1 MSVDHQSGSWFTE
14 EQAMLTFAL
23 MSVLLAALVIRPYL
37 QFILL
42 GMILAYIL
50 WPIRARLLS
59 RLERTSTALGLTVMT
74 IVAIMVPLGYLILE
88 AGLEMLEIIDE
99 IRAGELDLA
108 DIEAQLALLGIE
120 TDLDAMFE
128 TYSDQIAMG
137 LEILAFTLFGFIRTI
152 PSLFIGLTITVF
164 VLFILLRDGDRLLAW
179 TRSILPIRDEIQ
191 NELNER
197 LDRLTRAS
205 VIGNVAASLIQAVAL
220 GVGLWLLG
228 FDKVFFLTVLTFI
241 FALLPLVGAF
251 IVWIPLVF
259 YLVAIGD
266 TSAALLLT
274 VLGMVVSLSDFY
286 TRPLVIGHSA
296 AINSAII
303 VVGVFGGIVTFGA
316 IGLLVGPVILGGAK
330 IFVEVLIRERN
341 SDRSHNVAT

>member
-50 WPIRARLLS
+50 WPIRALLLQ
-59 RLERTSTALGLTVMT
+59 RLERTLAALGLTVMT
-74 IVAIMVPLGYLILE
+74 IVVIMVPLGYLLIE

-108 DIEAQLALLGIE
+108 DVEAQLALLGIE
-120 TDLDAMFE
+120 TDLNAMFE

-152 PSLFIGLTITVF
+152 PHLFIGLTITVF

>member
-1 MSVDHQSGSWFTE
+1 MSIDHRSGSWFTE
-14 EQAMLTFAL
+14 EQAMLVFAL

-42 GMILAYIL
+42 GMVLAYIL
-50 WPIRARLLS
+50 WPIRKRLLPK
-59 RLERTSTALGLTVMT
+59 LDRTMTALGLTLAT
-74 IVAIMVPLGYLILE
+74 IVAIMVPLGYLLFE
-88 AGLEMLEIIDE
+88 AALEMLEIIDE

-108 DIEAQLALLGIE
+108 DIEAQLASLGID
-120 TDLDAMFE
+120 TDLDALFE

-137 LEILAFTLFGFIRTI
+137 LEILALRLFDFIRTI
-152 PSLFIGLTITVF
+152 PGLFIGLTITVF

-179 TRSILPIRDEIQ
+179 TRSILPIRAEVQD
-191 NELNER
+191 ELNER

-205 VIGNVAASLIQAVAL
+205 VIGNVAASLIQAAAL
-220 GVGLWLLG
+220 GLGLWLLG
-228 FDKVFFLTVLTFI
+228 FDKVFFLIVLTFI
-241 FALLPLVGAF
+241 LALLPLVGAF
-251 IVWIPLVF
+251 LVWIPLVF

-266 TSAALLLT
+266 TSSALILT
-274 VLGMVVSLSDFY
+274 VLGMMVSLSDFY

-341 SDRSHNVAT
+341 ADRNHDVAV